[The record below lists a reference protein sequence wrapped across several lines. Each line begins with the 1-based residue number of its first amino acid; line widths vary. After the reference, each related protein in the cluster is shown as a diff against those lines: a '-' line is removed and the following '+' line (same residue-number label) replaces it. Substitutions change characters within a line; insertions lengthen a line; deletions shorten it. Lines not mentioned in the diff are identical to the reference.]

1 VAPTTRSVAP
11 PQGRRGRRKRRRPF
25 SPGPFSPRLTAA
37 RVAADKAGRLQR
49 WRLRG
54 SSSPS
59 PWCSGWGTARP
70 DDGSTAPASTPGSSA
85 SEPGSG
91 GPDLGWDAWRREG
104 RAEAVATA
112 CGPRGG
118 PRSGNVGVG
127 VGGGGGRP
135 DPCRRDLVGRQLVA
149 GLSSGGGVW
158 WCWQRRSVQIRAVRP
173 DLGGWRL
180 AARMSG
186 GGGAFERW

>member
-1 VAPTTRSVAP
+1 MAPTTRSVAP

-91 GPDLGWDAWRREG
+91 LGR
-104 RAEAVATA
+104 VAA
-112 CGPRGG
+112 RGPRGG
-118 PRSGNVGVG
+118 SG
-127 VGGGGGRP
+127 
-135 DPCRRDLVGRQLVA
+135 D
-149 GLSSGGGVW
+149 GVW
-158 WCWQRRSVQIRAVRP
+158 PTRRAAQRASSSASVVAVAVQIHA
-173 DLGGWRL
+173 DGILWGGSWR
-180 AARMSG
+180 RG
-186 GGGAFERW
+186 